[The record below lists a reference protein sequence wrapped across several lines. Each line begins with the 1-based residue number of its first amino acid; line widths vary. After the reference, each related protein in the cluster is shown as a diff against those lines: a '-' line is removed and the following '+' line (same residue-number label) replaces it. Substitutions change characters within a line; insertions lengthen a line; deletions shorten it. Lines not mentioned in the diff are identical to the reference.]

1 MTERTPP
8 ILLPERIK
16 FIKKSVSKKHIFD
29 LLTNLLVEGQS
40 EISAHRVFDALIQ
53 REKLGNTS
61 IGNEIALPR
70 AHIEIIYPR
79 AALLVLKKPL
89 MTTDSIDN
97 KGISIFLALLIPEE
111 QRSDYTDI
119 VKNMNQTLAISDKLH
134 ALIKSKNP
142 ESLSQYFNSLLS
154 LRPVHNPQL
163 SQAQQ
168 PLQQQQPIKR
178 V

>member
-16 FIKKSVSKKHIFD
+16 FIKKAVSKKNIFD
-29 LLTNLLVEGQS
+29 LLTKLLVAGQS
-40 EISAHRVFDALIQ
+40 EISPHTVFDALIQ

-70 AHIEIIYPR
+70 AHIETINPR

-97 KGISIFLALLIPEE
+97 KGIRIFLALLIPEK
-111 QRSDYTDI
+111 QRSDYI
-119 VKNMNQTLAISDKLH
+119 EVVRNMNQTLAIGDKLH
-134 ALIKSKNP
+134 TLVKSKNP
-142 ESLSQYFNSLLS
+142 ESLSQYFNSLLT
-154 LRPVHNPQL
+154 L
-163 SQAQQ
+163 Q
-168 PLQQQQPIKR
+168 PTNNMSSE
-178 V
+178 